1 MKLIVK
7 KQYQVGGHIYTVVLD
22 ADLEKQND
30 WGVTDHIS
38 QRIYINPFR
47 AESQMTESL
56 IHELI
61 HIVDEVFLH
70 HELGEV
76 HVSNL
81 AQGLLQIII
90 QHEIKLDWS
99 EIPYKSNEILP
110 QGEKEKSEE

>member
-1 MKLIVK
+1 MKIMVK

-30 WGVTDHIS
+30 WGATDHTG

-56 IHELI
+56 IHELV
-61 HIVDEVFLH
+61 HVVNEVFLH
-70 HELGEV
+70 HELAEA
-76 HVSNL
+76 HVGSL
-81 AQGLLQIII
+81 AQGLLQVVI
-90 QHEIKLDWS
+90 QHGIKLDWS

-110 QGEKEKSEE
+110 QGEKE